1 MRPINGMRATL
12 ARGALAVTSMIA
24 IAFLVPLGLLAQQIA
39 HDRALSVAR
48 QQASAMVAAL
58 AVTQERAVLTRAV
71 ASTTTGADGR
81 LILHLPGERPI
92 GTSHARSADL
102 ALVAQKG
109 QALTANAAGGIAY
122 LQPIAIAGGRTAVVE
137 VFVPSAE
144 LRRGV
149 GQAWVALSALAAVL
163 VAGSTVLADRLG
175 RRVVAAARALSGAA
189 RRFGAHD
196 LSARVEPAGP
206 AELAEAGA
214 AFNAMADRIVSLVD
228 ADRHRAADLSQRLH
242 TSLTALRLDA
252 DALPAS
258 EAAGPLRESI
268 DALKAEV
275 DALIVSARDPAG
287 LDGREAVDLVE
298 VLGDRLAFWAGVAE
312 DQHREWDFVGA
323 DRPVWIAVPRADA
336 VAAVDS
342 LLGNI
347 VRHTPAGTPM
357 RVTIGDDVLVVEDGG
372 RGMSDWKAAVRRGV
386 SGGRSTGPGLD
397 IARRVAAEAGGEV
410 HIGRSRDLG
419 GARIAMTF
427 EPADPGTLAVNRFRR
442 GRPAV
447 ADA

>member
-1 MRPINGMRATL
+1 MRPVNGIRATL

-24 IAFLVPLGLLAQQIA
+24 MAFVVPLGLLAQQTA
-39 HDRALSVAR
+39 HDRALSDAR
-48 QQASAMVAAL
+48 QQASAMVAVL
-58 AVTQERAVLTRAV
+58 AVTRQRAVLTRAV
-71 ASTTTGADGR
+71 AGTTTGAGGR
-81 LILHLPGERPI
+81 LIVHLPGEQPI
-92 GTSHARSADL
+92 GTSHASDADL
-102 ALVAQKG
+102 ALVAQQR
-109 QALTANAAGGIAY
+109 QALTTSAAGGVAY
-122 LQPIAIAGGRTAVVE
+122 LQPTAIAGGRTAVVE

-149 GQAWVALSALAAVL
+149 GRAWVALCALAAVL
-163 VAGSTVLADRLG
+163 VAASTLLADRLA

-206 AELAEAGA
+206 AELADVGT
-214 AFNAMADRIVSLVD
+214 AFNAMADRIVSFVD
-228 ADRHRAADLSQRLH
+228 ADRDRAADLSRRLR
-242 TSLTALRLDA
+242 TPLTALRVDA
-252 DALPAS
+252 EALPPG
-258 EAAGPLRESI
+258 EAADRLRESI
-268 DALKAEV
+268 DALEADV

-287 LDGREAVDLVE
+287 FDGREAVDLVE
-298 VLGDRLAFWAGVAE
+298 VLGDRLAFWAGAAE
-312 DQHREWDFVGA
+312 HQHREWDFVGA

-347 VRHTPAGTPM
+347 VRHTPAGTPI
-357 RVTIGDDVLVVEDGG
+357 RVTVGDDVLVVEDGG

-386 SGGRSTGPGLD
+386 SGDRSTGPGLD

-427 EPADPGTLAVNRFRR
+427 EPADPGTLAVSRYRR
-442 GRPAV
+442 GRPTV